1 MNRVGQVLEHTC
13 PYLVLSQ
20 SQPAAQPAAQP
31 ALTTSFLLD
40 KALLHFKDYD
50 WWIATPGTYNT

>member
-1 MNRVGQVLEHTC
+1 MNRVGQVLVNTC

-20 SQPAAQPAAQP
+20 SQPAAKP

-50 WWIATPGTYNT
+50 W